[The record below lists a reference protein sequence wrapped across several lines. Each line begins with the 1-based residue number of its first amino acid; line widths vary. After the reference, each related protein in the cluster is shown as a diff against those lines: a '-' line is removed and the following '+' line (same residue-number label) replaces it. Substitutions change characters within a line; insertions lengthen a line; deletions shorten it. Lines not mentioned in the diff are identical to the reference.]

1 MYQSTVAI
9 ITFGHL
15 NVGIRFISFFL
26 FFELLQ
32 LCMAQNESGDLP
44 IIDRSQPC
52 KVISQKRK
60 DMDVVFRANI
70 FFCVRNEPLIQNDL
84 SSFSSLMT
92 ISALTIIESIIKI
105 NSTCWE
111 IFGCEY
117 ASQQLTYSPKIYCSF
132 ASEFIG
138 ITAHF

>member
-1 MYQSTVAI
+1 MLHFCATINQRDTVSSAFI
-9 ITFGHL
+9 SVGHL
-15 NVGIRFISFFL
+15 NVEKGLSHFSCFSSYYSC
-26 FFELLQ
+26 
-32 LCMAQNESGDLP
+32 CMAQNESGDLP

-111 IFGCEY
+111 IFGCKY
-117 ASQQLTYSPKIYCSF
+117 SSQ
-132 ASEFIG
+132 
-138 ITAHF
+138 